1 MIIPCLEFLKIMI
14 LGMFFYEYNELIIM
28 IVNIYMVPVSRFML
42 NFSVPAP
49 VQLPGREY
57 FHQASHTPVA
67 LALWPLIPLLQ
78 EDGSIFPR
86 AFLG

>member
-42 NFSVPAP
+42 NF
-49 VQLPGREY
+49 
-57 FHQASHTPVA
+57 
-67 LALWPLIPLLQ
+67 
-78 EDGSIFPR
+78 
-86 AFLG
+86 